1 MPLENLEEEGL
12 EKNPNLEL
20 AQTKFLLSL
29 PEHKDDP
36 YLKNKLLDAIKAEN
50 MAPFYEE
57 VCKDL
62 NWPVDDTLLTSM
74 KTKNME
80 QLKEL
85 DAAIEDAEKNL
96 VKWK

>member
-36 YLKNKLLDAIKAEN
+36 FLKNKLLDAIKAESEI
-50 MAPFYEE
+50 ALFF
-57 VCKDL
+57 
-62 NWPVDDTLLTSM
+62 
-74 KTKNME
+74 
-80 QLKEL
+80 LKL
-85 DAAIEDAEKNL
+85 IISIYLYNRKFCL
-96 VKWK
+96 

>member
-36 YLKNKLLDAIKAEN
+36 YLKQKLLDAIKAESEIAFFRQIN
-50 MAPFYEE
+50 YIAYS
-57 VCKDL
+57 CDQIL
-62 NWPVDDTLLTSM
+62 
-74 KTKNME
+74 
-80 QLKEL
+80 
-85 DAAIEDAEKNL
+85 
-96 VKWK
+96 